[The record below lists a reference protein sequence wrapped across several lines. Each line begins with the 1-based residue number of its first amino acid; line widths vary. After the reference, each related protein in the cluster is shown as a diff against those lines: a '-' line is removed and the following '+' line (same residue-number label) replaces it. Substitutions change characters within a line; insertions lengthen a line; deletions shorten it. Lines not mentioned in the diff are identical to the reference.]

1 MNTNSIPLILY
12 PHFRYADVQTDVKVI
27 FSNFLISEDHAQED
41 PPRSMPGHEI
51 RKKGFNEGVL
61 RSIFNCFAVIH
72 RISDFVCPN
81 MTTEPL
87 VEIAEKFLGLRGQ
100 WTIAAELHINRDVTV
115 YLPYISKEKMF
126 VISFDV
132 KEF

>member
-1 MNTNSIPLILY
+1 MNTNSIPLIFY

-51 RKKGFNEGVL
+51 RKKGLNEGVL
-61 RSIFNCFAVIH
+61 RSIFGCFAVIF
-72 RISDFVCPN
+72 RISDFVCPHI
-81 MTTEPL
+81 TTEPHA
-87 VEIAEKFLGLRGQ
+87 EIAEKFLGIGGP
-100 WTIAAELHINRDVTV
+100 WFPAADLHNDRDVTV
-115 YLPYISKEKMF
+115 KLPYISKEKMF
-126 VISFDV
+126 VISFDA

>member
-1 MNTNSIPLILY
+1 MNTSSIPLIFY

-61 RSIFNCFAVIH
+61 RSIFGCFAVIF

-81 MTTEPL
+81 ITTEPRA
-87 VEIAEKFLGLRGQ
+87 EIAEKFLGVRGP
-100 WTIAAELHINRDVTV
+100 WVSGVDLHIDRDVTV
-115 YLPYISKEKMF
+115 NLPYISKEKMF